1 MSVAITNGIK
11 VSVETFFNERYSVVQ
26 ENKFFFNYT
35 ITITNESNF
44 VMKLVARE
52 WFIFDTLDFPRVV
65 RGEGVIGEQPTI
77 EPGESYS
84 YTSSCD
90 LQSTLGKME
99 GNYLFENL
107 ITFDQVK
114 VKIPTFRL
122 MYPYLLN

>member
-11 VSVETFFNERYSVVQ
+11 VSVETFFNERYSTVQ

-44 VMKLVARE
+44 AMKLITRE

-77 EPGESYS
+77 EPGESFS

-99 GNYLFENL
+99 GNYMFENL

-114 VKIPTFRL
+114 VKIPSFDL